1 MNRTPIKLAPVMIS
15 LGFRTL
21 QNLTP
26 QGKSRYMRHEGKIT
40 DWKDDRGFGFI
51 TPNEGGE
58 PVFLHI
64 RAFKRGQRRPIGNE
78 LVTYE
83 LFNDPKK
90 GLRAQNV
97 EFFGVFP
104 ISPRTKRRRRNSL
117 KSYIIVLIV
126 AGIGVY
132 AWQHLPSKSVKI
144 NPRVRVEDTTVFQ
157 CQGKRYCSEM
167 TSCEEATFYLK
178 NCPGVEIDGDGDGIP
193 CESQWC
199 GH

>member
-1 MNRTPIKLAPVMIS
+1 M
-15 LGFRTL
+15 
-21 QNLTP
+21 
-26 QGKSRYMRHEGKIT
+26 RYQGKIT

-51 TPNEGGE
+51 TPSGGGQ
-58 PVFLHI
+58 PVFVHI
-64 RAFKRGQRRPIGNE
+64 SAFRKGQGRPTGNE

-83 LFNDPKK
+83 LLNDPKK
-90 GLRAQNV
+90 GFRAQNV
-97 EFFGVFP
+97 VFFGAVFQP
-104 ISPRTKRRRRNSL
+104 SVRKEGRRSL
-117 KSYIIVLIV
+117 KPFIAVLLV

-132 AWQHLPSKSVKI
+132 AWQHLSSGGVKVL
-144 NPRVRVEDTTVFQ
+144 PGVESMLGAKDTTKFQ

-193 CESQWC
+193 CESQLC